1 MSAKYNLQKYGDIHT
16 HVFFRPTGTND
27 LEDIK
32 TILESDDNIR
42 VYPNSEDMKSYYNVA
57 DYIHRLIVKSEF
69 LCKGINPE
77 YVDDSFKQVDAV
89 VVIGSSNILPNGNLF
104 GFALIKF
111 DEHNNAIYIDV
122 ICSHIGIKGA
132 GEFLLKTLEHI
143 GRTLLMTEIYLTSVK
158 TAITFYE
165 KYGYI
170 KIHKSCEQM
179 CLMLKSIRRKE
190 KSSSSPKK
198 KLQTQRRSPSKAK
211 RTRSRSPKK

>member
-1 MSAKYNLQKYGDIHT
+1 MTAKYNLQKYGDIHT
-16 HVFFRPTGTND
+16 HVFFRPTRTNH

-32 TILESDDNIR
+32 TILESDENIR
-42 VYPNSEDMKSYYNVA
+42 VYPNSEDMKLYYDVA
-57 DYIHRLIVKSEF
+57 DYIDRLIRKSEF
-69 LCKGINPE
+69 LCKGLNPE

-111 DEHNNAIYIDV
+111 DEHNNGIYIDV

-179 CLMLKSIRRKE
+179 CLMFKSIRRKE

-198 KLQTQRRSPSKAK
+198 KLQTQRRSPSKSK
-211 RTRSRSPKK
+211 RTRNRSPKK